1 MKRRESRGHG
11 FFLQPCRMPS
21 ASTLN
26 EFVVQCT
33 KCRSLLFLT
42 YQPAC
47 KVLGRMPRR
56 TGCKAGGRSGSRAG
70 APSARQNAWEEQGT
84 PGTERTDATRTVF
97 HLTGLMS
104 FSQEKKN
111 CSGSCNA
118 PSLQSR

>member
-84 PGTERTDATRTVF
+84 PG
-97 HLTGLMS
+97 LMS